1 MSCMKLYRACKIKLV
16 LNLKYVLNSLKQ
28 MNQLKLKNK
37 NVKKIIYHRYCVCFV
52 LHMFFKSYFK
62 NMLLF
67 IQEAR
72 DDMYAMNPE
81 YEQLRELGRQLQQ
94 ADNIKG
100 GNATGSLRQ
109 VNEAWDQVQ
118 SLLADKHQTYS
129 GVANLWHQYNENK
142 QNVGR
147 VLEDVD
153 PQVQQEMAFTL
164 PDDVKKALDQHK
176 VIHNV

>member
-1 MSCMKLYRACKIKLV
+1 MPIFLV
-16 LNLKYVLNSLKQ
+16 LPV
-28 MNQLKLKNK
+28 
-37 NVKKIIYHRYCVCFV
+37 
-52 LHMFFKSYFK
+52 FFKNYFL
-62 NMLLF
+62 NILLC

-118 SLLADKHQTYS
+118 ALLADKHQTYS
-129 GVANLWHQYNENK
+129 GVANLWHQYNDSK

-153 PQVQQEMAFTL
+153 PQVQQEMAFTS
-164 PDDVKKALDQHK
+164 PDEVKKALDQHK
-176 VIHNV
+176 VIHNVTFWCKISSYSPLTIVFVSLLLF

>member
-1 MSCMKLYRACKIKLV
+1 M
-16 LNLKYVLNSLKQ
+16 
-28 MNQLKLKNK
+28 
-37 NVKKIIYHRYCVCFV
+37 
-52 LHMFFKSYFK
+52 
-62 NMLLF
+62 
-67 IQEAR
+67 QEAR

-118 SLLADKHQTYS
+118 ALLADKHQTYS
-129 GVANLWHQYNENK
+129 GVANLWHQYNDNK

-153 PQVQQEMAFTL
+153 PQVQQEMAFTS
-164 PDDVKKALDQHK
+164 PDEVKKALDQHK